1 MFWQMSWFW
10 PQLQWKRRLQE
21 TCLANDQV
29 MNLFRQ
35 VASGCDIFLSSPSS
49 LSIRCRCSL
58 VRTFYMQRSSISMQL
73 GAWVVG
79 KPERISACIDHWLMW
94 DWVKP
99 KRDNFSEWRF
109 IYAMIFLR
117 HDSKFDVRTRA
128 PKVLIHIHI
137 SIYYIYIYIY
147 MCVYNYLIWY
157 LSNSP
162 NSVSTLKGSCGRS

>member
-49 LSIRCRCSL
+49 LSIICRCSL
-58 VRTFYMQRSSISMQL
+58 VRTFYMQRSGISMQL

-109 IYAMIFLR
+109 IYAMIASLMWEPG
-117 HDSKFDVRTRA
+117 HQKFWSTSTY
-128 PKVLIHIHI
+128 L
-137 SIYYIYIYIY
+137 SIYIYLY
-147 MCVYNYLIWY
+147 VCVQLFDMI
-157 LSNSP
+157 SF
-162 NSVSTLKGSCGRS
+162 